1 MFTALDYVWLGL
13 YFLALT
19 TIGAAFYRKSSLA
32 SEFFVGGRAM
42 GWLPVSISV
51 IASDTSAITLLGNPG
66 YAYSK
71 DIKFIFYILGYSAAA
86 WIVIAIFL
94 PFYCRLKLYTAY
106 EYLEQRFDVRVRC
119 IASALFLLIRGAH
132 VSITMYAPALVL
144 TLVSHMPL
152 HMSILFMGIIAT
164 LYTAMGGIRAV
175 IWTDVIQFCIVL
187 GGVVFTFVLTISRV
201 SGGLAAV
208 SQIGVQY
215 GKWKLWDF
223 SFNPASSSTFW
234 AMFVGGTVMAVA
246 TLGTDQ
252 AVLQRYFTAKSEQE
266 CRRSL
271 KAYSIILIPYNFA
284 LVFLGVF
291 LFAFYHQHP
300 ELARGMPST
309 DSVLPFFA
317 VHQLP
322 RLLATL
328 LTASIF
334 AASMGVMS
342 AGINSLSTCSVM
354 DYYLRMWK
362 RAASDAELVR
372 AGRMFTVVW
381 GTLATVGALYA
392 GWLGNLALAFGKIQG
407 FVGGVM
413 LGIFLLGI
421 FFSRSNAIGVIFG
434 SIAGMASVCYLA
446 FRTDIS
452 FFWYASASCLVT
464 VAIGYAISGVGGKP
478 VEVSDKLVL
487 RSMGSRKRSV
497 TKNA

>member
-1 MFTALDYVWLGL
+1 MFTARDYVLLGL

-19 TIGAAFYRKSSLA
+19 AIGAKFYRKSSIA

-42 GWLPVSISV
+42 GWLPVAISV
-51 IASDTSAITLLGNPG
+51 VASDTSAITLLGNPG
-66 YAYSK
+66 YAFAD
-71 DIKFIFYILGYSAAA
+71 DIKLILYIFAYTVAA
-86 WIVIAIFL
+86 WLVIIIFL

-119 IASALFLLIRGAH
+119 IASALFLLMRSAH
-132 VSITMYAPALVL
+132 VSIAMYAPAIVL

-152 HMSILFMGIIAT
+152 HTSIVLMGIIAT

-175 IWTDVIQFCIVL
+175 IWTDFMQFCIVL
-187 GGVVFTFVLTISRV
+187 MGVIFTFFLTINRV
-201 SGGLAAV
+201 NGGLAAI
-208 SQIGVQY
+208 SQIGSQY
-215 GKWKLWDF
+215 GKWRLWDF
-223 SFNPASSSTFW
+223 SLDPASSTTFW
-234 AMFVGGTVMAVA
+234 AMFVGGTVMALA

-266 CRRSL
+266 CSRSL

-284 LVFLGVF
+284 LVFMGVF

-300 ELARGMPST
+300 ELAKGMPST
-309 DSVLPFFA
+309 DSVLAYFA

-342 AGINSLSTCSVM
+342 AGINSLSTCSVV
-354 DYYLRMWK
+354 DFYRRMWK
-362 RAASDAELVR
+362 KEASDAELVR
-372 AGRMFTVVW
+372 AGRIFTVLW
-381 GTLATVGALYA
+381 GAVATVGALYA
-392 GWLGNLALAFGKIQG
+392 GRLGKLALAFGKIQG
-407 FVGGVM
+407 FVSGVM

-421 FFSRSNAIGVIFG
+421 FFRRTNAVGTIVG
-434 SIAGMASVCYLA
+434 SIAGMASVCYVA

-452 FFWYASASCLVT
+452 FFWYGCISCLVT
-464 VAIGYAISGVGGKP
+464 IAVGYTISSIGGKP
-478 VEVSDKLVL
+478 VGVPDHLFFRGTGPKE
-487 RSMGSRKRSV
+487 RAASR
-497 TKNA
+497 NA